1 MPRTRKTP
9 PAFDEWR
16 QFLHRLSG
24 RGYHLKKDGKQSVV
38 NPVTG
43 VREGGSFSQ
52 RWANKSRNQAVKKGY
67 QPDQYRG
74 YQPND
79 VSAAQTARR
88 QKLGQNATTIP
99 ETFTQDF
106 SDFRF
111 SKRPQLQQGVEKQV
125 AKKQAAAAQLSVQAS
140 DAMQRLQQGV
150 KKQVAK
156 QAAAQASDAM
166 QQLLQQ
172 GVEKQVAKKQAAA
185 AQLSVQA
192 SDAMQRLQQ
201 GVEKQVAKKQAQQA
215 QASGISDPMECCNS
229 KYNPSFK
236 GRASYPC
243 SGPSC
248 PPGTIGSVK
257 PDGSVF
263 MVIVTKD
270 GITRWQKYG
279 SMETALQKK
288 RTLGL

>member
-150 KKQVAK
+150 
-156 QAAAQASDAM
+156 
-166 QQLLQQ
+166 
-172 GVEKQVAKKQAAA
+172 
-185 AQLSVQA
+185 
-192 SDAMQRLQQ
+192 
-201 GVEKQVAKKQAQQA
+201 EKQVAKKQAQQA